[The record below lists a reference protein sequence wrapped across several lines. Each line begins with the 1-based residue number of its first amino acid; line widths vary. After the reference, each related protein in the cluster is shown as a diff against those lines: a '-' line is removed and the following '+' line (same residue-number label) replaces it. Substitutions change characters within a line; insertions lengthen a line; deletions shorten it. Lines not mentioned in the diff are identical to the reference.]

1 MSAKQHSTFVYKC
14 VLGCGPSCPGSRE
27 VSSWLCSDSPIWMLG
42 FTLPHHHF
50 LGILVP
56 PFTLEAYKMAWAL
69 KRAKF

>member
-42 FTLPHHHF
+42 FTLLHHHF

-56 PFTLEAYKMAWAL
+56 PSTLEAYKMAWAL